1 MWCTGMHGLYA
12 QLIGGSICNQYIYMH
27 CTRSS
32 NLTDLVYLYA
42 RPLCSIDQGGL
53 YASNIYICIV
63 LDPAIS
69 LIWCTSMQ
77 GISAQ

>member
-12 QLIGGSICNQYIYMH
+12 QLMGGLSATNIYMH

-32 NLTDLVYLYA
+32 NLTDLVYWYA
-42 RPLCSIDQGGL
+42 RPLCSIDQGV
-53 YASNIYICIV
+53 YMHPIYICIV